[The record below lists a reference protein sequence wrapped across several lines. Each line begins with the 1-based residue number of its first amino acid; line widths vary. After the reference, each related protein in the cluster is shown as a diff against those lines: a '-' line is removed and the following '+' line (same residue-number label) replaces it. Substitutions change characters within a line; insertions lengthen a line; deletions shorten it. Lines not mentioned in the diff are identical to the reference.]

1 MTNGQ
6 TVGNNV
12 TFDVLVRGGIV
23 FDGTGR
29 PGYRADIGI
38 ADGRIRDIGDLG
50 TARARAEVDA
60 TRRYVLPGFI
70 DAHVHGENAV
80 LDPQVQLAALRQG
93 VTTFVLGQDG
103 LSFAPAS
110 PAALRWVA
118 RYFAAVNGPAPTL
131 PGYTGNG
138 VTVAELMACYQHT
151 TAINTAYLVPHGT
164 VRYSVMGGSPLPPDA
179 EQLAAMVA
187 LTEQGLEQG
196 AVGVSSGLG
205 YLPGRFADAEELGA
219 VCVPAARR
227 GLPYVTHMRTY
238 GDAADKGMSEA
249 CAVGRIS
256 GAAVHISHY
265 HGPGEMLAG
274 LVDTARAT
282 GQDVTFD
289 TYPYLRG
296 CSILAKMLPD
306 WLATADL
313 DGTLEALSDRAV
325 RELLD
330 TQIDDSLWSAFILA
344 HVPTARY
351 RWAEGLPLDRAAAWA
366 GVRPAVFCADV
377 LVESGLDVGIV
388 FDYPERALE
397 DSVRCLLRHEAHMG
411 GSDGIYLGGRPH
423 PRGYGAFAR
432 MLARHCRELGDW
444 TWAEAGA
451 HLAAR
456 PAARFRLTD
465 RGVLARGKAA
475 DVVVVDPHTVR
486 DRATYAAPREP
497 ATGIDD
503 VIVGGV
509 PVLAGGRRTGR
520 LPGTV
525 LCAC

>member
-6 TVGNNV
+6 TVGNTV
-12 TFDVLVRGGIV
+12 TFDVLIRGGTV
-23 FDGTGR
+23 FDGTGG

-38 ADGRIRDIGDLG
+38 AGGRIRVLGDLAG
-50 TARARAEVDA
+50 VRAATEVDA
-60 TRRYVLPGFI
+60 TSRYVLPGFI
-70 DAHVHGENAV
+70 DAHVHGESAV
-80 LDPQVQLAALRQG
+80 LDPAVQLASLRQG

-103 LSFAPAS
+103 LSFAPAT

-118 RYFAAVNGPAPTL
+118 RYFAAVNGPVPPALTCSDA
-131 PGYTGNG
+131 G
-138 VTVAELMACYQHT
+138 VTVAELLSCYHHT
-151 TAINTAYLVPHGT
+151 TAVNTAYLVPHGT
-164 VRYSVMGGSPLPPDA
+164 VRYSVMGGSPLAPDA
-179 EQLAAMVA
+179 GQLAAMVA
-187 LTEQGLEQG
+187 LVEQGLEQG

-219 VCVPAARR
+219 LCAPAARR

-249 CAVGRIS
+249 CAIGRIS

-274 LVDTARAT
+274 LVDTARAA

-296 CSILAKMLPD
+296 CSILAKMLPE

-313 DGTLEALSDRAV
+313 DGTLDALSDRSV

-330 TQIDDSLWSAFILA
+330 TRFDESRWHGCILA
-344 HVPTARY
+344 HVPGRY
-351 RWAEGLPLDRAAAWA
+351 HWAEGLPLDIAARWA
-366 GVRPAVFCADV
+366 GRRPAAFCAD
-377 LVESGLDVGIV
+377 LLIDAELDVGIV

-444 TWAEAGA
+444 TWAQAA
-451 HLAAR
+451 VHLAAR
-456 PAARFRLTD
+456 PARRFRLTD

-475 DVVVVDPHTVR
+475 DLVVLDPRTVR
-486 DRATYAAPREP
+486 DRAGYAAPREP
-497 ATGIDD
+497 AAGIDD
-503 VIVGGV
+503 VVVGGV
-509 PVLAGGRRTGR
+509 PVLTGGRRTGR

-525 LCAC
+525 LSAC